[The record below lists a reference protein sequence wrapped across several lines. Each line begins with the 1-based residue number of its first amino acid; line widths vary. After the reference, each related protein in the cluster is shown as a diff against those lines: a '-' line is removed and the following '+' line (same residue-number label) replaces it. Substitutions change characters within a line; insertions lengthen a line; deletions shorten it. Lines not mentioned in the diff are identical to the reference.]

1 MGIRGDSMIMLKKN
15 IIFFIVMLILSVSTA
30 CHRSQVDS
38 TPVAQEPEPV
48 IIPEPPKDPWLNV
61 KHAASEVID
70 YYLKKKD
77 IKKYRI
83 HGRIIEGAEGIL
95 LVFGSSYPVGGK
107 FKKGYDQCTHYSSN
121 IAIVLPEDDGVWAN
135 MYYQGEHCCFPG
147 LVDSGTNAF
156 GASVS
161 IYSFGPCEE
170 ELSYKYSRQRF
181 SKELADYEGEIVKRD
196 YKKTEFSEITEKYFA
211 ALKNKDTK
219 SANALCCSDTLN
231 KMQRITK
238 SLVSY
243 VIPPELIDTDETMT
257 IVYSKQK
264 PSDPYKIKLYK
275 IDYGSIGPG
284 QACISFVDNAGEF
297 DWQR

>member
-1 MGIRGDSMIMLKKN
+1 MIMLKKN

-48 IIPEPPKDPWLNV
+48 IIPEPPKDPWVDV
-61 KHAASEVID
+61 KKYALEVLLSYIG
-70 YYLKKKD
+70 KKD
-77 IKKYRI
+77 IIKYRI
-83 HGRIIEGAEGIL
+83 HGRIIDGAEGML
-95 LVFGSSYPVGGK
+95 LVFGSSYPVSGK
-107 FKKGYDQCTHYSSN
+107 LKKGYDRCTHYSSN
-121 IAIVLPEDDGVWAN
+121 IAIYQPKDEGVWAN
-135 MYYQGEHCCFPG
+135 MYYQGEHCCFPDS
-147 LVDSGTNAF
+147 VTSGTNAF
-156 GASVS
+156 GASVPV
-161 IYSFGPCEE
+161 YEFGSCTEE
-170 ELSYKYSRQRF
+170 NLYEHFRQVF
-181 SKELADYEGEIVKRD
+181 SQTLAHYEGEIVKRD

-284 QACISFVDNAGEF
+284 QACISFMDNAGEF